1 MKLLIL
7 IFFSLLLFS
16 CKSSNYN
23 DQPNRIS
30 RVDVLSKNKNQ
41 ITISHSTRGKK
52 IAFRFAD
59 EHCETFGKLLLGRE
73 QLSNLYRTLYLR
85 GAVKTKI

>member
-1 MKLLIL
+1 MKPLIL
-7 IFFSLLLFS
+7 IFCSLLLFS
-16 CKSSNYN
+16 CQSSDYN

-59 EHCETFGKLLLGRE
+59 EHCETFGKIA
-73 QLSNLYRTLYLR
+73 SWK
-85 GAVKTKI
+85 GATQQFGPDIISTWRCED